1 MFGKQVEQMLM
12 GEFEHALDSKG
23 RLFVPAKLRE
33 NLGKSFVITKGVDGC
48 LDVYPMEAWE
58 KLKDSF
64 ARTMMPKH
72 KERDVSRFIFG
83 GACEAEPDKQGRVLL
98 PANLRAYA
106 KIRDAA
112 VIVGVGSKA
121 EIWDKERYA
130 AYTASVEDDVA
141 QMVEELE
148 FE

>member
-1 MFGKQVEQMLM
+1 MLM
-12 GEFEHALDSKG
+12 GEFEHALDPKG

-33 NLGKSFVITKGVDGC
+33 TLGKTFVITKGLDGC
-48 LDVYPMEAWE
+48 LDVDPMEAWE
-58 KLKDSF
+58 KLKNSF
-64 ARTMMPKH
+64 AQKMMPKH

-98 PANLRAYA
+98 PANLRSYA
-106 KIRDAA
+106 KIGDTA
-112 VIVGVGSKA
+112 VIVGVGNKA
-121 EIWDKERYA
+121 EIWDKEQYES
-130 AYTASVEDDVA
+130 YTSSVEDDVA

>member
-1 MFGKQVEQMLM
+1 MLM
-12 GEFEHALDSKG
+12 GEFEHALDPKG

-33 NLGKSFVITKGVDGC
+33 TLGRTFVITKGLDGC

-58 KLKDSF
+58 KLKNSF
-64 ARTMMPKH
+64 AQKMMPKH

-98 PANLRAYA
+98 PANLRSYA
-106 KIRDAA
+106 KIGDMA
-112 VIVGVGSKA
+112 VIVGVGNKA
-121 EIWDKERYA
+121 EIWDKEQYES
-130 AYTASVEDDVA
+130 YTSSVEDDVA